1 MAAKTI
7 PQDPAL
13 GLVLQNYLFRGL
25 DTAELTKA
33 IDPSELLFEKLYSS
47 RPIYTAYRPSTSL
60 QVLYVIV
67 GGGPV
72 VIRSSPLDRVIAVHY
87 PQSCFGFESLP
98 VGFGPVG
105 RRFPSL
111 VEAYKTTDVLK
122 IPMQAIQHLYEKN
135 EAFRDRYNLLFE
147 LREKFEYHL
156 LNCSTYPPQA
166 VAALLRALIYQEREL
181 GNQPNEEKIYTF
193 DLSIDIIARASQLNH
208 RTVEQV
214 LKGMEQKGLI
224 DTGRAKDISG
234 DTLHVL
240 DPEGMKEVYSTT
252 RDKVAWWPLK

>member
-1 MAAKTI
+1 MPTKAI
-7 PQDPAL
+7 PQDPVL
-13 GLVLQNYLFRGL
+13 GLVHQNYLFRGL
-25 DTAELTKA
+25 NAAELAEA

-47 RPIYTAYRPSTSL
+47 RPIYTAYRPGTSL

-72 VIRSSPLDRVIAVHY
+72 GIRSSPLDRVIAIHY

-122 IPMQAIQHLYEKN
+122 IPVQTIQYLYENN

-147 LREKFEYHL
+147 LREKFRVPSPQLQHL
-156 LNCSTYPPQA
+156 SPSGRCGSIAITDLP
-166 VAALLRALIYQEREL
+166 RA
-181 GNQPNEEKIYTF
+181 
-193 DLSIDIIARASQLNH
+193 
-208 RTVEQV
+208 
-214 LKGMEQKGLI
+214 
-224 DTGRAKDISG
+224 
-234 DTLHVL
+234 
-240 DPEGMKEVYSTT
+240 
-252 RDKVAWWPLK
+252 